1 MTIYIWEALLL
12 ILQHPLSFARK
23 VAALYCWAKLT
34 LLKGEFA
41 SKPLKVEFWGTFY
54 SSMLNLPT
62 LNFIRHPL
70 CFWDYDIGSCCFATY
85 LL

>member
-54 SSMLNLPT
+54 FIDVEFTNSQFHQTST
-62 LNFIRHPL
+62 L
-70 CFWDYDIGSCCFATY
+70 
-85 LL
+85 LLGL